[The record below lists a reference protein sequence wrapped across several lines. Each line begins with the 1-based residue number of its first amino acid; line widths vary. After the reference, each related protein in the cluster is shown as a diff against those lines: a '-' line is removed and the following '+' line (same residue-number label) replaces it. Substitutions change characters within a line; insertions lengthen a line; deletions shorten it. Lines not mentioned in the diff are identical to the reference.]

1 MIDQRGKLGTFGKIK
16 KLPGKITG
24 KYLLKLI
31 TKGLINEGIKWSNLI
46 NLKINGSF
54 RKSHLEI
61 EKWK

>member
-1 MIDQRGKLGTFGKIK
+1 MIKGVNLEPLEKL

-46 NLKINGSF
+46 NLKLMG
-54 RKSHLEI
+54 HLEI